1 MYSNLRA
8 EVVRRNLKLSD
19 VAKKVGLTRTGMS
32 QRMNGKINF
41 TFDEA
46 KKIKSV
52 LGVDMTLEELFEEE

>member
-8 EVVRRNLKLSD
+8 EAVRRNLKLSD
-19 VAKKVGLTRTGMS
+19 IAKEVGLTRTGMS
-32 QRMNGKINF
+32 QRMNGKIKF

-46 KKIKSV
+46 KKIKSA